1 MTYQANDKQFDNF
14 SEAIKYANTIKCDI
28 IEIANGKTR
37 WTPAPPV
44 SAKRIRD
51 YNNRKAAYEAQQ
63 PTLTE
68 GE

>member
-1 MTYQANDKQFDNF
+1 MNYQANDKQFADF
-14 SEAIKYANTIKCDI
+14 FEAIRYANTVKCDI
-28 IEIANGKTR
+28 VEIATGKTR

-63 PTLTE
+63 RMIA
-68 GE
+68 GR

>member
-1 MTYQANDKQFDNF
+1 MNYQANDKQFADF
-14 SEAIKYANTIKCDI
+14 FEAIKYANTVKCDI
-28 IEIANGKTR
+28 VEIATGKRR

-63 PTLTE
+63 RMNA
-68 GE
+68 GR